1 MNQEPKSKESFQNLL
16 GELKKDYLRSLPQRM
31 DKIRTH
37 LDSMDWTALEEEFHK
52 LKGSGK
58 TYGCPWISE
67 TFSYL
72 EVLAS
77 HQVSSSLDLY
87 KNSLP
92 WLEELKNY
100 YENSE
105 ATSWDSQKYQNYI
118 EDLKSELIKNE
129 LNLPKK
135 V

>member
-1 MNQEPKSKESFQNLL
+1 
-16 GELKKDYLRSLPQRM
+16 
-31 DKIRTH
+31 
-37 LDSMDWTALEEEFHK
+37 
-52 LKGSGK
+52 
-58 TYGCPWISE
+58 
-67 TFSYL
+67 
-72 EVLAS
+72 
-77 HQVSSSLDLY
+77 VSSSLDLY

-118 EDLKSELIKNE
+118 EELKSELIKNE